1 MSEEMQTD
9 APEIGTDG
17 TQTEPPAAEPIA
29 DSPVKDWEAEA
40 KKWQAMSRETEKKAA
55 TNAKRLREIEERDM
69 SELDLAKKQ
78 AAETAA
84 ELAEIRRQNVL
95 LSKGISADLTP
106 PPPAAGPDDWAAYAD
121 RLLAWRGTIPS
132 AAPTALPQPRPDRSQ
147 GATPIDGAAAEEAA
161 YQAIAGLNWP
171 HMTNNRK

>member
-1 MSEEMQTD
+1 M
-9 APEIGTDG
+9 
-17 TQTEPPAAEPIA
+17 TEPQEPTTPAEP
-29 DSPVKDWEAEA
+29 AEA
-40 KKWQAMSRETEKKAA
+40 ATAQPVEGAEPQPKLTDTVDYWKQMARQNEARAKA
-55 TNAKRLREIEERDM
+55 NADAAKELQTIKDRDL
-69 SELDLAKKQ
+69 SEAQRWEKQ
-78 AAETAA
+78 AAETATQLA
-84 ELAEIRRQNVL
+84 ELQRQNVL

-132 AAPTALPQPRPDRSQ
+132 ATPTAPAQPRPDKSQ